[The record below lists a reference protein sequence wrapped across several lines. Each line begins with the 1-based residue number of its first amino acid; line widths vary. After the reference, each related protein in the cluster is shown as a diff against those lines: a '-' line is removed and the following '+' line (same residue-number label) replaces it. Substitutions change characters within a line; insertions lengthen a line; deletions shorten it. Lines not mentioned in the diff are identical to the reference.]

1 MLGTLKKFLIY
12 GLCFILYVSLAGCF
26 ATTQD
31 MTGLEHSVKQM
42 QRQLNELTRS
52 YTKFHKTVQ
61 SNETNLVLEFE
72 EIKNNLQILEEGLRE
87 NKNKISKVSQGLDDL
102 EIKIMQLQ
110 QRLSSMQ
117 PATGGTKEET
127 VSKKILKPTD
137 LYQVAYGDYISGSY
151 DLSIV
156 GFRDYLKKYPQGE
169 LAPSAQY
176 WIGECY
182 YSKGEFEKAIQEF
195 NNVVDLYP
203 RSAKVPTAKLKV
215 AFSLY
220 EMDKKD
226 EARELLE
233 HIIDEYPASIKEV
246 KLAQEKLQMIKGI
259 KKTAE

>member
-12 GLCFILYVSLAGCF
+12 SLCFILYIFVTGCF

-31 MTGLEHSVKQM
+31 MTGIEHSLKQM
-42 QRQLNELTRS
+42 QRQLNELTKS

-61 SNETNLVLEFE
+61 GNEANLKLEIE
-72 EIKNNLQILEEGLRE
+72 EAENNLEILKEGLEENRNE
-87 NKNKISKVSQGLDDL
+87 VSKLSQRLDDL

-110 QRLSSMQ
+110 QRLSTTQ
-117 PATGGTKEET
+117 PATQET
-127 VSKKILKPTD
+127 EGKPISKKILKPTD
-137 LYQVAYGDYISGSY
+137 LYQVAYGDYISGNY

-169 LAPSAQY
+169 LSPSAQY

-182 YSKGEFEKAIQEF
+182 YTKGEFEKAVQEF
-195 NNVVDLYP
+195 NNVVNLYP

-220 EMDKKD
+220 EMGKKD

-233 HIIDEYPASIKEV
+233 DIIDEYPASSKEV